1 MPSKVG
7 VSITVNL
14 AEPGKGLVDGELYL
28 MRSLASILVLTP
40 SWLLANRITKD
51 GIAHVPNFLESLNR
65 KIRSARSLRFW
76 SSIVEACCMAKVST
90 SRINDNLM

>member
-1 MPSKVG
+1 MTSKVG

-51 GIAHVPNFLESLNR
+51 GIAHVPIFLESLNR
-65 KIRSARSLRFW
+65 KIRSARSRYW
-76 SSIVEACCMAKVST
+76 SSIVEACMAKVST
-90 SRINDNLM
+90 SRINNLT

>member
-1 MPSKVG
+1 MDVTISSLLILTWSVPTKVG

-51 GIAHVPNFLESLNR
+51 GIAHVPIFLELLNH
-65 KIRSARSLRFW
+65 KI
-76 SSIVEACCMAKVST
+76 I
-90 SRINDNLM
+90 